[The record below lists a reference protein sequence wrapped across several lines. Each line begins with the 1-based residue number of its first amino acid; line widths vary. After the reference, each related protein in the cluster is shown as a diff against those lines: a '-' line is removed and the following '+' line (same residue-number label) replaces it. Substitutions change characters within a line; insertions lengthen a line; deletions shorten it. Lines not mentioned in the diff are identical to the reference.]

1 MTLFED
7 LKWRGLIK
15 DVAGEEA
22 DLQKVLDGAPFSF
35 YWGTDP
41 TADSL
46 HLGHYSSLCMAKRLA
61 NAGHH
66 PVLLC
71 GGATGRIGDP
81 RPTAEREIISEE
93 RVNANING
101 IRNQIKTLVPTAEL
115 VDNYDWMKNYTFLNF
130 LRDIGKYIN
139 VNYMLDKDI
148 IRRRLETGI
157 TFAEF
162 SYMLL
167 QGYDFMHLYQ
177 EKNCIMQ
184 VAGSDQ
190 WGNITTGVDLIR
202 KNLDKTAYAF
212 TMPLILDPSGKK
224 FGKSEG
230 NALWLDK
237 EKTSPYEIYQYLIN
251 SDDSKVLE
259 YLKVF
264 TFLSKEE
271 IEDIYKQQQA
281 APETRIAQKT
291 LAWEVV
297 KDIHGKAEADNYDW
311 MKNYTFLN
319 FLRDIGKYINVNY
332 MLDKDIIRRRLE
344 TGITFAEF
352 SYMLLQGYDFMH
364 LYQEKNCIMQVAG
377 SDQWGNITTG
387 VDLIRKNLDK
397 TAYAFTMPLILDP
410 SGKKFGKSEGNA
422 LWLDK
427 EKTSPYE
434 IYQYLINSDDS
445 KVLEYL
451 KVFTFLSKEEI
462 EDIYKQQQA
471 APETRIAQKTLAW
484 EVVKD
489 IHGKAEA
496 DNAVN
501 VSQKLFAGDFKG
513 LSVKDIKSGMKSV
526 PSFDFTEELP
536 LVDVLVNNKIASS
549 KREAREFISGNAISV
564 NGEVINDPAKVIT
577 KDMAIEGE
585 ILIFRRGKKKYFI
598 GNIVK

>member
-115 VDNYDWMKNYTFLNF
+115 VDNYDWMKDYTFLNF

-237 EKTSPYEIYQYLIN
+237 DKTSPYEIYQYLIN

-264 TFLSKEE
+264 TFLSKEQ

-297 KDIHGKAEADNYDW
+297 KDIHG
-311 MKNYTFLN
+311 
-319 FLRDIGKYINVNY
+319 
-332 MLDKDIIRRRLE
+332 
-344 TGITFAEF
+344 
-352 SYMLLQGYDFMH
+352 Q
-364 LYQEKNCIMQVAG
+364 
-377 SDQWGNITTG
+377 
-387 VDLIRKNLDK
+387 
-397 TAYAFTMPLILDP
+397 
-410 SGKKFGKSEGNA
+410 
-422 LWLDK
+422 
-427 EKTSPYE
+427 
-434 IYQYLINSDDS
+434 
-445 KVLEYL
+445 
-451 KVFTFLSKEEI
+451 
-462 EDIYKQQQA
+462 
-471 APETRIAQKTLAW
+471 
-484 EVVKD
+484 
-489 IHGKAEA
+489 AEA

-526 PSFDFTEELP
+526 PSFDFAEELP

-549 KREAREFISGNAISV
+549 KREAREFITGNAISV
-564 NGEVINDPAKVIT
+564 NGEVINDPTKVIT

-598 GNIVK
+598 GNISK

>member
-115 VDNYDWMKNYTFLNF
+115 VDNYDWMK
-130 LRDIGKYIN
+130 D
-139 VNYMLDKDI
+139 
-148 IRRRLETGI
+148 
-157 TFAEF
+157 
-162 SYMLL
+162 
-167 QGYDFMHLYQ
+167 
-177 EKNCIMQ
+177 
-184 VAGSDQ
+184 
-190 WGNITTGVDLIR
+190 
-202 KNLDKTAYAF
+202 
-212 TMPLILDPSGKK
+212 
-224 FGKSEG
+224 
-230 NALWLDK
+230 
-237 EKTSPYEIYQYLIN
+237 
-251 SDDSKVLE
+251 
-259 YLKVF
+259 
-264 TFLSKEE
+264 
-271 IEDIYKQQQA
+271 
-281 APETRIAQKT
+281 
-291 LAWEVV
+291 
-297 KDIHGKAEADNYDW
+297 
-311 MKNYTFLN
+311 YTFLN

-598 GNIVK
+598 GNIK

>member
-15 DVAGEEA
+15 DIAGEES
-22 DLQKVLDGAPFSF
+22 DLQKTLDGAAFSF

-66 PVLLC
+66 PILLC

-93 RVNANING
+93 KVTANING
-101 IRNQIKTLVPTAEL
+101 IRSQITRLVPTAEL
-115 VDNYDWMKNYTFLNF
+115 VDNYDWMKGYEFLNF

-167 QGYDFMHLYQ
+167 QGYDFLHLF
-177 EKNCIMQ
+177 EAKNCIMQ

-202 KNLDKTAYAF
+202 KRLDKTAYAF
-212 TMPLILDPSGKK
+212 TMPLILDSTGKK

-237 EKTSPYEIYQYLIN
+237 DKTSPYEIYQYLIN
-251 SDDSKVLE
+251 TDDGKVEE

-264 TFLSKEE
+264 TFLSREE
-271 IEDIYKQQQA
+271 IEKIMAEQKEH
-281 APETRIAQKT
+281 PETRVAQKT

-297 KDIHGKAEADNYDW
+297 KDLHGKD
-311 MKNYTFLN
+311 
-319 FLRDIGKYINVNY
+319 
-332 MLDKDIIRRRLE
+332 
-344 TGITFAEF
+344 
-352 SYMLLQGYDFMH
+352 
-364 LYQEKNCIMQVAG
+364 
-377 SDQWGNITTG
+377 
-387 VDLIRKNLDK
+387 
-397 TAYAFTMPLILDP
+397 
-410 SGKKFGKSEGNA
+410 
-422 LWLDK
+422 
-427 EKTSPYE
+427 
-434 IYQYLINSDDS
+434 
-445 KVLEYL
+445 
-451 KVFTFLSKEEI
+451 
-462 EDIYKQQQA
+462 
-471 APETRIAQKTLAW
+471 
-484 EVVKD
+484 
-489 IHGKAEA
+489 EA

-501 VSQKLFAGDFKG
+501 VSVKLFQGDFSG
-513 LSVKDIKSGMKSV
+513 LSVADIKTGMKSV
-526 PSFDFTEELP
+526 PSFDLKEASP
-536 LVDVLVNNKIASS
+536 LIDVLVNNKIASS
-549 KREAREFISGNAISV
+549 RREAREFLKANAITV
-564 NGEVINDPAKVIT
+564 NGIVETDENKIIGKETAIGGELVII
-577 KDMAIEGE
+577 
-585 ILIFRRGKKKYFI
+585 RRGKKKYYI
-598 GNIVK
+598 GNC

>member
-15 DVAGEEA
+15 DIAGEESE
-22 DLQKVLDGAPFSF
+22 LQKILDGKPFAF

-61 NAGHH
+61 DAGHH

-93 RVNANING
+93 KVNANING
-101 IRNQIKTLVPTAEL
+101 IRNQIKRLVPSAEL
-115 VDNYDWMKNYTFLNF
+115 VDNYDWMKDYTFLNF

-167 QGYDFMHLYQ
+167 QGYDFLHLYQ

-202 KNLDKTAYAF
+202 KVLDKTAYAF
-212 TMPLILDPSGKK
+212 TMPLILDPTGKK

-230 NALWLDK
+230 NALWL
-237 EKTSPYEIYQYLIN
+237 EKSLTSPYAIYQYLIN

-264 TFLSKEE
+264 TFLPKEKIEE
-271 IEDIYKQQQA
+271 IYAQQQA

-297 KDIHGKAEADNYDW
+297 KDLHGKE
-311 MKNYTFLN
+311 
-319 FLRDIGKYINVNY
+319 
-332 MLDKDIIRRRLE
+332 
-344 TGITFAEF
+344 
-352 SYMLLQGYDFMH
+352 
-364 LYQEKNCIMQVAG
+364 
-377 SDQWGNITTG
+377 
-387 VDLIRKNLDK
+387 
-397 TAYAFTMPLILDP
+397 
-410 SGKKFGKSEGNA
+410 
-422 LWLDK
+422 
-427 EKTSPYE
+427 
-434 IYQYLINSDDS
+434 
-445 KVLEYL
+445 
-451 KVFTFLSKEEI
+451 
-462 EDIYKQQQA
+462 
-471 APETRIAQKTLAW
+471 
-484 EVVKD
+484 
-489 IHGKAEA
+489 EA
-496 DNAVN
+496 DNAVM
-501 VSQKLFAGDFKG
+501 VSEKLFKGDFKG
-513 LSVKDIKSGMKSV
+513 LSVSDIKAGLKGV
-526 PSFDFTEELP
+526 PSFSYKEELP
-536 LVDVLVNNKIASS
+536 LIDVLVNNKIASS
-549 KREAREFISGNAISV
+549 KREAREFLKGNAISI
-564 NGEVINDPAKVIT
+564 NGEIVNDEAKVIT
-577 KDMAIEGE
+577 KDMAIEGKV
-585 ILIFRRGKKKYFI
+585 IIFRRGKKKYFL
-598 GNIVK
+598 GEL